1 LVLQEDISPNAYL
14 GERIGMTPGLEG
26 RVEAIHIAAVQGA
39 PMRTVSR
46 IHARV
51 GTGLDG
57 DRYALG
63 LGHYSH
69 DRRVSRDLT
78 LIEAEV
84 IEDLSTLGI
93 QLASGVARRN
103 VTTRGIRLNAL
114 VGRRF
119 RIGMIECR
127 GTRLCQPC
135 AYLAELV
142 GQRLLEPLVDR
153 GGLRADIL
161 IGGHLA
167 IGDAIVVVDD

>member
-1 LVLQEDISPNAYL
+1 MTAALR
-14 GERIGMTPGLEG
+14 GE
-26 RVEAIHIAAVQGA
+26 VEAIHIASAQGGA
-39 PMRTVSR
+39 MRLVPR

-51 GTGLDG
+51 GAGLEG

-84 IEDLSTLGI
+84 IEDLSALGI
-93 QLASGVARRN
+93 RLAPGETRRN
-103 VTTRGIRLNAL
+103 VTTRGIRLNEL

-119 RIGMIECR
+119 RIGAIECR
-127 GTRLCQPC
+127 GTRLCEPC
-135 AYLAELV
+135 IYLVELV
-142 GQRLLEPLVDR
+142 GQALLDPLVHR

-161 IGGHLA
+161 VDGHLA
-167 IGDAIVVVDD
+167 VGDAIRSLDD